1 MKISDINL
9 LDLFTAL
16 KTFSFKH
23 VVNGEETTVDV
34 NLWPDTQN
42 AAMYKIFNLYYGSLK
57 ADELA
62 EDIKNGDLTIA
73 TAAAVLKNILTPQ
86 WKQLFLAWIAD
97 YNPLWNVDGVETR
110 VIETEHGLV
119 VEHEKDSAVTNEQLT
134 DAEST
139 TEQLTD
145 AESTTEQLT
154 DGTATDYVSPES
166 SNTFNPSAK
175 TETNAGKVKATSNS
189 GKIKTTSDSGKVKTT
204 SNSGKTQSSTSG
216 TDTDTQSGTTK
227 VTDTF
232 TRGGNIGI
240 TMTTQLLS
248 EQIRL
253 WSEFNF
259 FPVYFKTLA
268 KQLTIPIWED

>member
-34 NLWPDTQN
+34 NLWPDDQN

-119 VEHEKDSAVTNEQLT
+119 IEHEKDSAVTNEQLTDAESTTEQLT

-189 GKIKTTSDSGKVKTT
+189 GK
-204 SNSGKTQSSTSG
+204 TQSSTSG

-232 TRGGNIGI
+232 TRGGNIGV
-240 TMTTQLLS
+240 TMSTQLLS

-259 FPVYFKTLA
+259 FPVYFKTIA
-268 KQLTIPIWED
+268 KQFTIPIWED

>member
-16 KTFSFKH
+16 KAFSFKH
-23 VVNGEETTVDV
+23 VVNGEETTVEV
-34 NLWPDTQN
+34 NLWPDAQN

-62 EDIKNGDLTIA
+62 EDIHNGDLTIA

-110 VIETEHGLV
+110 VVETEHGLV
-119 VEHEKDSAVTNEQLT
+119 VEHEKDSAVTTEQLLA
-134 DAEST
+134 AEST
-139 TEQLTD
+139 TEQITK
-145 AESTTEQLT
+145 
-154 DGTATDYVSPES
+154 GTATDYVSPES

-175 TETNAGKVKATSNS
+175 TESDAGKVKATSNS
-189 GKIKTTSDSGKVKTT
+189 GKVETAS
-204 SNSGKTQSSTSG
+204 SG

-232 TRGGNIGI
+232 TRGGNIGV
-240 TMTTQLLS
+240 TMSTQLLD
-248 EQIRL
+248 EQIKL

-259 FPVYFKTLA
+259 FPVYFKTIA